1 MCATET
7 PLRATISSSTRSWQ
21 SSAGLPEDAGKDR
34 GTGVGEMQDGHADS
48 GTLGKPLLRYAATNL
63 LFWRPEVRW

>member
-21 SSAGLPEDAGKDR
+21 SSAGLPEDAWTDR
-34 GTGVGEMQDGHADS
+34 GTGVGEMNDGDVDS
-48 GTLGKPLLRYAATNL
+48 DEERLLLRYAATNL

>member
-21 SSAGLPEDAGKDR
+21 SSAGLPEDARMDR
-34 GTGVGEMQDGHADS
+34 GTGVREMNDGDADS
-48 GTLGKPLLRYAATNL
+48 DTKEKLLLRYAATKL
-63 LFWRPEVRW
+63 LFW